1 LRKQHDVQN
10 ATYIDRSRIYVD
22 TTIHTKTLK
31 LIRSIDSGS
40 IVDGS
45 IEELAELAGLNK
57 VMLGF
62 LRRIC
67 YDGTLRN
74 REENRYKRYMSEVAE
89 ISKALSSLDYAL
101 FKFRK
106 PIEHVSVD
114 IDILNTSYASLESR
128 KNVSR

>member
-1 LRKQHDVQN
+1 MRKQHDVQN
-10 ATYIDRSRIYVD
+10 ATYIDRSGIYVD

>member
-1 LRKQHDVQN
+1 MRKQHDVQN

-114 IDILNTSYASLESR
+114 IDILNTSYASLEGR

>member
-1 LRKQHDVQN
+1 MRKQHDVQN

>member
-114 IDILNTSYASLESR
+114 IDILNTSYASLEGR